1 MEQMTSQQKRANF
14 LTDNLRCRE
23 CGDPMPDN
31 DLRNVCRKCQ
41 HQHSIRVAYR
51 RFFMRDFK

>member
-1 MEQMTSQQKRANF
+1 
-14 LTDNLRCRE
+14 
-23 CGDPMPDN
+23 MPDN